1 MNEFIIIIFLFL
13 IFNEIFTESTFTMFN
28 NNQKEI
34 QFKGVYL
41 ITSTINN
48 LNFLIKNN
56 ILNLSNKYNLFS
68 IIPIDSNSYYIKN
81 RKYKKFLGFD
91 GKNIRLF
98 REIDIVNKK
107 RIIWNIF
114 SIKKNKCVIQNEFNK
129 NFIEVNGSKLLCTN
143 KFTLDLKSKKKIFVF
158 NYIKMFEENK
168 KQNKYLSLINKESI
182 DVVIKYIDLTDRN
195 LNRRNITQIYKDKD
209 NEELRYSVRSILQNI
224 PWIRKI
230 FILMPND
237 KVRFFKSIDEIKE
250 KIIYVKDKDF
260 LGYDTAN
267 NVAFSLNLHNMEKFG
282 VSNNFIYLDDDYFF
296 GKPLFKSQFFYYHEK
311 EQKIFPYV
319 LNSKI
324 RIMNKTYLFDNYYK
338 LLKEKDLIHPHSGQ
352 GFEITLFC
360 TEKFFIENY
369 NKELKRA
376 EHTHNAIAL
385 NIDDLKKIFK
395 FILKYE
401 YINET
406 LFAKERYILRLS
418 QQHIVN
424 LFQINVNKK
433 KIHLKEICK

>member
-1 MNEFIIIIFLFL
+1 M
-13 IFNEIFTESTFTMFN
+13 
-28 NNQKEI
+28 
-34 QFKGVYL
+34 
-41 ITSTINN
+41 
-48 LNFLIKNN
+48 
-56 ILNLSNKYNLFS
+56 
-68 IIPIDSNSYYIKN
+68 
-81 RKYKKFLGFD
+81 
-91 GKNIRLF
+91 
-98 REIDIVNKK
+98 
-107 RIIWNIF
+107 
-114 SIKKNKCVIQNEFNK
+114 
-129 NFIEVNGSKLLCTN
+129 
-143 KFTLDLKSKKKIFVF
+143 
-158 NYIKMFEENK
+158 
-168 KQNKYLSLINKESI
+168 
-182 DVVIKYIDLTDRN
+182 
-195 LNRRNITQIYKDKD
+195 
-209 NEELRYSVRSILQNI
+209 
-224 PWIRKI
+224 
-230 FILMPND
+230 
-237 KVRFFKSIDEIKE
+237 
-250 KIIYVKDKDF
+250 KDKDF

-433 KIHLKEICK
+433 KNTFKRDMQVA